1 MVTGDPADV
10 AAVTDPV
17 LRESLTSSAAVGL
30 TGVLQVIGDP
40 GGAVYLSG
48 GDIIGIKTP
57 GAPSLEVLV
66 LKSGRVPEDGWE
78 AAFSAAA
85 AGTAM
90 SDELTTRGLIGAG
103 ELEALL
109 RTAVADALFV
119 LACGYVDQCRPEPGP
134 VSVLLPLD
142 PPAEAAWLLAE
153 AERRMNALAAIP
165 GLAGY
170 QRARVQPAPGVVPAD
185 LVLGAGRDE
194 LLALANGRRTPRDL
208 AFALGRGVYA
218 TTLELGRMQQEGLL
232 VTTSHRAALSSR
244 ATPKASTAP
253 EGSTAPTISTAQDG
267 SAPARTARAEPAP
280 AVSEPGASEP
290 VASEAATS
298 EAADREPV
306 ADREAAEPAAAN
318 EPEPDPPAEATNGDR
333 PAGHGLTRRRRGRHG
348 EDAGADMSMLLR
360 LLRPRSS
367 GD

>member
-1 MVTGDPADV
+1 
-10 AAVTDPV
+10 VTDPV

-40 GGAVYLSG
+40 GGTIYLSG
-48 GDIIGIKTP
+48 GEVIGIKTP

-66 LKSGRVPEDGWE
+66 LRSGRVPEDGWE
-78 AAFSAAA
+78 AAFAAAA

-90 SDELTTRGLIGAG
+90 SAELTTRGLLGAG

-142 PPAEAAWLLAE
+142 PPAEADWLLAE
-153 AERRMNALAAIP
+153 AERRMKALAAIP
-165 GLAGY
+165 GLTGY

-185 LVLGAGRDE
+185 IVLGGGRDE

-218 TTLELGRMQQEGLL
+218 TTLELGRMQHEGLL
-232 VTTSHRAALSSR
+232 VTTSHRAAPSSR
-244 ATPKASTAP
+244 ATPQASTAH
-253 EGSTAPTISTAQDG
+253 
-267 SAPARTARAEPAP
+267 AEPAP
-280 AVSEPGASEP
+280 ADTKPADTKPADSKPPDSNAAESKPADSKPADGDPLASEP
-290 VASEAATS
+290 AQPAGAA
-298 EAADREPV
+298 
-306 ADREAAEPAAAN
+306 
-318 EPEPDPPAEATNGDR
+318 NGDR
-333 PAGHGLTRRRRGRHG
+333 PAGHGLTWRRRGRHG
-348 EDAGADMSMLLR
+348 EEAGADMSVLLR
-360 LLRPRSS
+360 LLRPRSRR
-367 GD
+367 D

>member
-1 MVTGDPADV
+1 MTGPEPV
-10 AAVTDPV
+10 SGPPVPDPV
-17 LRESLTSSAAVGL
+17 LRESLTSGAAVGL

-40 GGAVYLSG
+40 GGVIYLSG
-48 GDIIGIKTP
+48 GEVIGVKTP

-66 LKSGRVPEDGWE
+66 LKSGRVPDDGWD

-90 SDELTTRGLIGAG
+90 SAELVTRGLIGAG

-109 RTAVADALFV
+109 RMAVADALFV

-142 PPAEAAWLLAE
+142 PPAPVGELLAE
-153 AERRMNALAAIP
+153 AERRMYVLAASP

-170 QRARVQPAPGVVPAD
+170 QRARVSPAPGVVPAET
-185 LVLGAGRDE
+185 VLGGGRDE

-218 TTLELGRMQQEGLL
+218 TTLELSRMHTDGLL
-232 VTTSHRAALSSR
+232 VTTSHRAGPPL
-244 ATPKASTAP
+244 P
-253 EGSTAPTISTAQDG
+253 
-267 SAPARTARAEPAP
+267 APARASATPAAPAP
-280 AVSEPGASEP
+280 AASQK
-290 VASEAATS
+290 
-298 EAADREPV
+298 DG
-306 ADREAAEPAAAN
+306 DPA
-318 EPEPDPPAEATNGDR
+318 PDSAGTGGLPA
-333 PAGHGLTRRRRGRHG
+333 RRRRGRHS
-348 EDAGADMSMLLR
+348 ESDAGADMSMLLR

>member
-1 MVTGDPADV
+1 MAIDDLAD
-10 AAVTDPV
+10 AVTDPV

-40 GGAVYLSG
+40 GGTIYLSG
-48 GDIIGIKTP
+48 GEIIGIKTP

-90 SDELTTRGLIGAG
+90 SAELTTRGLIGAG

-109 RTAVADALFV
+109 RMAVADALFV

-165 GLAGY
+165 GLTGY

-185 LVLGAGRDE
+185 LVLGGGRDE

-218 TTLELGRMQQEGLL
+218 TTLELGRMQHEGLL
-232 VTTSHRAALSSR
+232 VTTSHRAAPSSP
-244 ATPKASTAP
+244 ATPGQHRPGQPGPGQPGPGGNRPRRTGSGRQRTWRQRSGRPRPAAATATT
-253 EGSTAPTISTAQDG
+253 SRSPTVSPRSRPPPVRRPRPPRPPTV
-267 SAPARTARAEPAP
+267 TARA
-280 AVSEPGASEP
+280 
-290 VASEAATS
+290 AT
-298 EAADREPV
+298 A
-306 ADREAAEPAAAN
+306 
-318 EPEPDPPAEATNGDR
+318 
-333 PAGHGLTRRRRGRHG
+333 
-348 EDAGADMSMLLR
+348 
-360 LLRPRSS
+360 
-367 GD
+367 

>member
-1 MVTGDPADV
+1 MATGDPAD
-10 AAVTDPV
+10 AVTDPV

-40 GGAVYLSG
+40 GGTVYLSG
-48 GDIIGIKTP
+48 GEIIGIKTP

-85 AGTAM
+85 AGTTM
-90 SDELTTRGLIGAG
+90 SAELITRGLIGAG

-165 GLAGY
+165 GLTGY

-185 LVLGAGRDE
+185 LILGGGRDE

-218 TTLELGRMQQEGLL
+218 TTLELGRMQHEGLL
-232 VTTSHRAALSSR
+232 VTTSHRAPPSSL
-244 ATPKASTAP
+244 ATPQASTAP
-253 EGSTAPTISTAQDG
+253 ASTAPASTA
-267 SAPARTARAEPAP
+267 PAKTVRAEPAP
-280 AVSEPGASEP
+280 ATSEPANSEP
-290 VASEAATS
+290 VA
-298 EAADREPV
+298 DHEP
-306 ADREAAEPAAAN
+306 AEPAAAS
-318 EPEPDPPAEATNGDR
+318 EPAPPAEATNGDR
-333 PAGHGLTRRRRGRHG
+333 PGGHGLTRRRRGRHG
-348 EDAGADMSMLLR
+348 DDAGADMSMLLR

>member
-218 TTLELGRMQQEGLL
+218 TTLELGRMQHEGLL

-244 ATPKASTAP
+244 ATPKAGTVQDASILSNSGAGP
-253 EGSTAPTISTAQDG
+253 GWSAIDLPGSYVVCPRDEVAEAHGLEGQSCARRRSSNAYDRSAGRAGSAAPTSVRPSG
-267 SAPARTARAEPAP
+267 RA
-280 AVSEPGASEP
+280 AVQSC
-290 VASEAATS
+290 
-298 EAADREPV
+298 
-306 ADREAAEPAAAN
+306 
-318 EPEPDPPAEATNGDR
+318 
-333 PAGHGLTRRRRGRHG
+333 AGG
-348 EDAGADMSMLLR
+348 
-360 LLRPRSS
+360 
-367 GD
+367 

>member
-1 MVTGDPADV
+1 MATGDPAD
-10 AAVTDPV
+10 AVTDPV

-40 GGAVYLSG
+40 GGTVYLSG
-48 GDIIGIKTP
+48 GEIIGIKTP

-85 AGTAM
+85 AGTTM
-90 SDELTTRGLIGAG
+90 SAELITRGLIGAG

-165 GLAGY
+165 GLTGY

-185 LVLGAGRDE
+185 LILGGGRDE

-218 TTLELGRMQQEGLL
+218 TTLELGRMQHEGLL
-232 VTTSHRAALSSR
+232 VTTSHRAPPSSL
-244 ATPKASTAP
+244 ATPQASTAP
-253 EGSTAPTISTAQDG
+253 ASTAPAKTV
-267 SAPARTARAEPAP
+267 RAEPAP
-280 AVSEPGASEP
+280 ATSEPANSEP
-290 VASEAATS
+290 VA
-298 EAADREPV
+298 DHEP
-306 ADREAAEPAAAN
+306 AEPAAAS
-318 EPEPDPPAEATNGDR
+318 EPAPPAEATNGDR
-333 PAGHGLTRRRRGRHG
+333 PGGHGLTRRRRGRHG
-348 EDAGADMSMLLR
+348 DDAGADMSMLLR

>member
-1 MVTGDPADV
+1 MAAFDPTD
-10 AAVTDPV
+10 AVLSDPV

-40 GGAVYLSG
+40 GGTIYLSG
-48 GDIIGIKTP
+48 GEILGIKTP

-66 LKSGRVPEDGWE
+66 LKSGRVTEDGWE

-85 AGTAM
+85 SGTAM
-90 SDELTTRGLIGAG
+90 SDELITRGLVGAG
-103 ELEALL
+103 ELEVLL

-119 LACGYVDQCRPEPGP
+119 LASGYVDQCRPEPGP

-153 AERRMNALAAIP
+153 AERRMKVLDAMP
-165 GLAGY
+165 GLTGY
-170 QRARVQPAPGVVPAD
+170 QRARVQPAPGVTASGTVF
-185 LVLGAGRDE
+185 GGGRDE

-218 TTLELGRMQQEGLL
+218 TTLELGRMQHEGLL
-232 VTTSHRAALSSR
+232 VTTSHRAAPPRL
-244 ATPKASTAP
+244 ATPPASTAP
-253 EGSTAPTISTAQDG
+253 AP
-267 SAPARTARAEPAP
+267 
-280 AVSEPGASEP
+280 SEPDAPE
-290 VASEAATS
+290 EAAPE
-298 EAADREPV
+298 EAA
-306 ADREAAEPAAAN
+306 ADLAAPEEAAEP
-318 EPEPDPPAEATNGDR
+318 PAEPAEPGEPANGDR
-333 PAGHGLTRRRRGRHG
+333 ATGHGLAWRRRGRHGG
-348 EDAGADMSMLLR
+348 EDAGADMSALLR

>member
-1 MVTGDPADV
+1 MATGDPAD
-10 AAVTDPV
+10 AVTDPV

-40 GGAVYLSG
+40 GGTVYLSG
-48 GDIIGIKTP
+48 GEIIGIKTP

-85 AGTAM
+85 AGTTM
-90 SDELTTRGLIGAG
+90 SAELITRGLIGAG

-165 GLAGY
+165 GLTGY

-185 LVLGAGRDE
+185 LILGGGRDE

-218 TTLELGRMQQEGLL
+218 TTLELGRMQHEGLL
-232 VTTSHRAALSSR
+232 VTTSHRAAPSSL
-244 ATPKASTAP
+244 ATPQASTAP
-253 EGSTAPTISTAQDG
+253 ASTAPAKTV
-267 SAPARTARAEPAP
+267 RAEPAP
-280 AVSEPGASEP
+280 ATSEPANSEP
-290 VASEAATS
+290 VA
-298 EAADREPV
+298 DHEP
-306 ADREAAEPAAAN
+306 AEPAAAS
-318 EPEPDPPAEATNGDR
+318 EPAPPAEATNGDR
-333 PAGHGLTRRRRGRHG
+333 PGGHGLTRRRRGRHG
-348 EDAGADMSMLLR
+348 DDAGADMSMLLR

>member
-1 MVTGDPADV
+1 MATDDLAD
-10 AAVTDPV
+10 AVTDPV

-40 GGAVYLSG
+40 GGTIYLSG
-48 GDIIGIKTP
+48 GEIIGIKTP

-90 SDELTTRGLIGAG
+90 SAELTTRGLIGAG

-165 GLAGY
+165 GLTGY
-170 QRARVQPAPGVVPAD
+170 QRARVQPAPGVVLD
-185 LVLGAGRDE
+185 GLVLGSGRDE

-218 TTLELGRMQQEGLL
+218 TTLELGRMQHEGLL
-232 VTTSHRAALSSR
+232 VTTSHRAAPSSP
-244 ATPKASTAP
+244 ATPKASTARA
-253 EGSTAPTISTAQDG
+253 STARASTAQ
-267 SAPARTARAEPAP
+267 AETARAEPAP
-280 AVSEPGASEP
+280 AASEP
-290 VASEAATS
+290 DAREPAASEPAAS
-298 EAADREPV
+298 EPADREQAASEPASHEPV
-306 ADREAAEPAAAN
+306 ADGEPAEPAAASA
-318 EPEPDPPAEATNGDR
+318 PAPPAEAANGDR

-348 EDAGADMSMLLR
+348 EDAGADMSVLLR